1 MPRPTLR
8 WFAVLAFCLILVA
21 SGPLAGKPRTAP
33 NSRATVNLES
43 ASAPSWPTLWNLVL
57 AIWSQGDDKNPSWTK
72 GGCSADPFGRCLP
85 EQSTTGGNLE
95 LEGGCSADPNGA
107 CR

>member
-33 NSRATVNLES
+33 
-43 ASAPSWPTLWNLVL
+43 
-57 AIWSQGDDKNPSWTK
+57 
-72 GGCSADPFGRCLP
+72 
-85 EQSTTGGNLE
+85 
-95 LEGGCSADPNGA
+95 
-107 CR
+107 